1 MKNISVRRLVSVIA
15 VACCLVSSLV
25 VAVGQS
31 PDTAHTPEKGS
42 AERKAIMDALRED
55 FKKANDQQVVFQVNY
70 LKVHNGWAWTDTT
83 PLDAK
88 GKPVAEGGTSLLHN
102 VSGTWQ
108 VIDLS
113 TISEDPD
120 NPMGQEEAS
129 PGFVKNLRKKYPD
142 VPLDIFP
149 KRKK

>member
-1 MKNISVRRLVSVIA
+1 MFLSA
-15 VACCLVSSLV
+15 AAAFVAS
-25 VAVGQS
+25 AQT
-31 PDTAHTPEKGS
+31 DTVHTPEMGS

-55 FKKANDQQVVFQVNY
+55 FKNGNGQEVVFKVNY
-70 LKVHNGWAWTDTT
+70 LKAHNGWAWTDTT

-102 VSGTWQ
+102 ENGAWK

-113 TISEDPD
+113 TIEEDPD

-129 PGFVKNLRKKYPD
+129 PGFIKNLRKKYPA

-149 KRKK
+149 KHK